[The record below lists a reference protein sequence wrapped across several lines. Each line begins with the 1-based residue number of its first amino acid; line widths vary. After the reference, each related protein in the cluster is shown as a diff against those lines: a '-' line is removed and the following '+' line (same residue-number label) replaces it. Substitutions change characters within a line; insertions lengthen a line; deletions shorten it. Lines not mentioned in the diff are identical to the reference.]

1 MRIAICDD
9 EKRIC
14 AILAEKVGKIC
25 RGAEIMTYASG
36 KELLGT
42 DILPDI
48 LLLDIKMPGMSG
60 MDVARTLRDR
70 DWRKILIFITGE
82 EDQVFNSFDLQAFH
96 FLVKPVADEKLKE
109 VLENAV
115 KGLERSGAESGKH
128 DKYIDIQSGTS
139 HIIMTGALLSADTSR
154 QFSQVQSAVKG
165 RIDGQ
170 AGVLDAEIKLDST
183 RGGGV
188 TKKKEE
194 LEETQKKAAE
204 LAETTINTLTTA
216 NEDLKKATKEDL
228 EAQRAEKA
236 AEKKKAEKAAEKK
249 KAEKEAAEE
258 RIEKAKVSTS
268 ESGEVSDE
276 TASVST
282 EGTVLDGASID
293 IVSSGITVSTG
304 AVSEP
309 EGKNV
314 DVKV

>member
-1 MRIAICDD
+1 MDFLSA
-9 EKRIC
+9 KQ
-14 AILAEKVGKIC
+14 
-25 RGAEIMTYASG
+25 
-36 KELLGT
+36 KEG
-42 DILPDI
+42 
-48 LLLDIKMPGMSG
+48 IKMALS
-60 MDVARTLRDR
+60 
-70 DWRKILIFITGE
+70 
-82 EDQVFNSFDLQAFH
+82 S
-96 FLVKPVADEKLKE
+96 
-109 VLENAV
+109 
-115 KGLERSGAESGKH
+115 
-128 DKYIDIQSGTS
+128 
-139 HIIMTGALLSADTSR
+139 IMTGALLSANTSR
-154 QFSQVQSAVKG
+154 QIAHVQHATKKQM
-165 RIDGQ
+165 DGH
-170 AGVLDAEIKLDST
+170 AGVLDAEIKLDSS
-183 RGGGV
+183 RGVDV

-194 LEETQKKAAE
+194 LEETQKKSAE

-258 RIEKAKVSTS
+258 RVEKAKVSTS

-276 TASVST
+276 GEAVST

-309 EGKNV
+309 AGKNV

>member
-1 MRIAICDD
+1 MA
-9 EKRIC
+9 
-14 AILAEKVGKIC
+14 L
-25 RGAEIMTYASG
+25 S
-36 KELLGT
+36 
-42 DILPDI
+42 
-48 LLLDIKMPGMSG
+48 S
-60 MDVARTLRDR
+60 
-70 DWRKILIFITGE
+70 
-82 EDQVFNSFDLQAFH
+82 
-96 FLVKPVADEKLKE
+96 
-109 VLENAV
+109 
-115 KGLERSGAESGKH
+115 
-128 DKYIDIQSGTS
+128 
-139 HIIMTGALLSADTSR
+139 IMTGALLSANTSR
-154 QFSQVQSAVKG
+154 QIAHVQHATKKQM
-165 RIDGQ
+165 DGH
-170 AGVLDAEIKLDST
+170 AGVLDAEIKLDSA
-183 RGGGV
+183 RGGDV

-216 NEDLKKATKEDL
+216 NEDLKKASKEDL

-249 KAEKEAAEE
+249 KAEEE

-276 TASVST
+276 AAPVST

-309 EGKNV
+309 AGKNV

>member
-1 MRIAICDD
+1 MA
-9 EKRIC
+9 
-14 AILAEKVGKIC
+14 L
-25 RGAEIMTYASG
+25 S
-36 KELLGT
+36 
-42 DILPDI
+42 
-48 LLLDIKMPGMSG
+48 S
-60 MDVARTLRDR
+60 
-70 DWRKILIFITGE
+70 
-82 EDQVFNSFDLQAFH
+82 
-96 FLVKPVADEKLKE
+96 
-109 VLENAV
+109 
-115 KGLERSGAESGKH
+115 
-128 DKYIDIQSGTS
+128 
-139 HIIMTGALLSADTSR
+139 IMTGALLSANTSR
-154 QFSQVQSAVKG
+154 QIAHVQSAVKT
-165 RIDGQ
+165 RMDGH
-170 AGVLDAEIKLDST
+170 AGVLDAEIKLDSA
-183 RGGGV
+183 RGGDV

-236 AEKKKAEKAAEKK
+236 AEKKKAEK
-249 KAEKEAAEE
+249 EAAEE

-276 TASVST
+276 AASVST

-309 EGKNV
+309 AGKNV